1 MNDRDKSFH
10 PLPGSLLRA
19 RSAATVVFLVDEP
32 NWELSAMRGSI
43 GGDYVLLG
51 DSFVLVIESPEKLS
65 KNGHSAVRVLAAG
78 EIGWC
83 WTYLLRDP

>member
-51 DSFVLVIESPEKLS
+51 DSFVLVIESPDRLS
-65 KNGHSAVRVLAAG
+65 SRRFSAVRVLTSKG
-78 EIGWC
+78 IGWC
-83 WTYLLRDP
+83 WTFR